1 MALAKMRTSYRVS
14 SRTPRLE
21 LVKSGDFMIHRG
33 LRHSM
38 RVIFAVLALVC
49 LSSAAMAQVNDL
61 EPSSVLFFNRY
72 LSNPSA
78 PQLQDTQI
86 NVTNVNPNEGVNIH
100 MFMVDGSTCSIAD
113 FYLGLSQ
120 NQTGSFLA
128 SDFDPGTQGY
138 IVGVA
143 VSGGSPIQF
152 NYLIGDEQLRE
163 SDGKLANLQ
172 AVGVAKLTPGAVEPN
187 GDVTATLLFN
197 GVEYGRLPV
206 VVGVSSFNS
215 QLTHTSTLALYSPMD
230 NLMVGNPVS
239 ISVFTLVF
247 DDNEVPHS
255 TNIRLSCYLQ
265 TPLSSLRL
273 TGGSINAVV
282 PAGATGWIKMNAVTR
297 PLLGSILT
305 KGPVFNG
312 GHNLHPITYLNT
324 YSIRIPAF

>member
-1 MALAKMRTSYRVS
+1 
-14 SRTPRLE
+14 
-21 LVKSGDFMIHRG
+21 MIHRG
-33 LRHSM
+33 LRHSI
-38 RVIFAVLALVC
+38 RVIFAGLALAC
-49 LSSAAMAQVNDL
+49 LSSAAMAQINDL

-86 NVTNVNPNEGVNIH
+86 NITNVNPNEGVNIH

-152 NYLIGDEQLRE
+152 NYLIGDEQIRE
-163 SDGKLANLQ
+163 DDGKVANLQ
-172 AVGVAKLTPGAVEPN
+172 AVGVLKISPGSVSPN
-187 GDVTATLLFN
+187 GDVTATLFFD
-197 GVEYGRLPV
+197 GVDYGRLPV

-215 QLTHTSTLALYSPMD
+215 QVTHTSILAVYSPMD
-230 NLMVGNPVS
+230 NLMIGNPTS
-239 ISVFTLVF
+239 TSVFTLVY
-247 DDNEVPHS
+247 DDNETPHS
-255 TNIRLSCYLQ
+255 TNIRVPCYLR
-265 TPLSSLRL
+265 TLLSSLRL
-273 TGGSINAVV
+273 TGGSINTIV
-282 PAGATGWIKMNAVTR
+282 PAGATGWIRMNAVSR
-297 PLLGSILT
+297 PLLGAILT

-312 GHNLHPITYLNT
+312 GHNLHPISYLNS
-324 YSIRIPAF
+324 YAIRIPAF